1 MRGSYLVRRGETF
14 HLRMRVPH
22 PLVVVVGCS
31 EIKLSLYEARKRDA
45 RLKASCLAF
54 HIRGFFAYLRRVMQT
69 LSHAEVRRLVESWRA
84 KMIDRDSEVRRLVE
98 TGLSSYSLMGYADAC
113 DATADCLAELADNIL
128 PTTYGDQDRQPL
140 RGPRLDAAREEA
152 LALATAPVEA
162 GNTECDWVPVIDR
175 TQLGAIDELSR
186 RDLVN
191 TWLPEAA
198 KLYYDKCSACSDL
211 GARLVKPPAETAT
224 TPSMPAAKPAEP
236 SVVTL
241 EKPRAHSPTL
251 QEAWERYLR
260 HQSEREAAWRE
271 VVPDSARLA
280 WIDFSGLL
288 GEQTPLAS
296 IDRETCKRYETF
308 ANQRPRRALSAYRDM
323 TPAQLEHE
331 EVPASDRLSQ
341 SGITEGLNRITTFFK
356 WCVQE
361 HLIDRNPAE
370 GLQAFL
376 LEDGE
381 DEDDGVQAWSNE
393 ELQALLSPKNLKNF
407 MDSHRHAR
415 GASSSQR
422 WTYFPWLIVLGAY
435 TGARLDEI
443 GGLSVDDIM
452 EKHPESEGRTPVMLI
467 RPNQHRGL
475 KTQHS
480 RRSVPIHP
488 DLERLGLWELLKHR
502 KEDIHADLLL
512 WAPRRADRVAGKAT
526 DDFKE
531 YTQYLGLYVPRVKVF
546 HSFRHTFKTRARGLL
561 DDGALNS
568 IVGHRPND
576 STGGAYEHALE
587 TPRHKHL
594 EHLTGL
600 TFGLDLA
607 GLADLL
613 RISRS
618 VSPTTTAFVRAAR
631 S

>member
-1 MRGSYLVRRGETF
+1 MRASSFQGVRSSAWSTLGTQVGTHMRGSYLVRRGETF

-140 RGPRLDAAREEA
+140 RGPRLDAARVEA

-308 ANQRPRRALSAYRDM
+308 ANQRPRRPLSAYRDM

-341 SGITEGLNRITTFFK
+341 SGITEAT
-356 WCVQE
+356 
-361 HLIDRNPAE
+361 
-370 GLQAFL
+370 
-376 LEDGE
+376 
-381 DEDDGVQAWSNE
+381 
-393 ELQALLSPKNLKNF
+393 SPRF
-407 MDSHRHAR
+407 
-415 GASSSQR
+415 
-422 WTYFPWLIVLGAY
+422 
-435 TGARLDEI
+435 
-443 GGLSVDDIM
+443 
-452 EKHPESEGRTPVMLI
+452 
-467 RPNQHRGL
+467 
-475 KTQHS
+475 
-480 RRSVPIHP
+480 
-488 DLERLGLWELLKHR
+488 
-502 KEDIHADLLL
+502 
-512 WAPRRADRVAGKAT
+512 
-526 DDFKE
+526 
-531 YTQYLGLYVPRVKVF
+531 
-546 HSFRHTFKTRARGLL
+546 
-561 DDGALNS
+561 
-568 IVGHRPND
+568 
-576 STGGAYEHALE
+576 
-587 TPRHKHL
+587 
-594 EHLTGL
+594 
-600 TFGLDLA
+600 
-607 GLADLL
+607 
-613 RISRS
+613 
-618 VSPTTTAFVRAAR
+618 
-631 S
+631 